1 MMKCK
6 KCKKEKDI
14 SEFNDGKFKTCSECR
29 EQSKNWRKENKERVS
44 EYNKF
49 SLNKRNNVDKI
60 IKVVYARKYNT
71 DDEWMRFDSQRQA
84 AKQLNLDAPNVN
96 SVVKGHMKQTGGY
109 EFKIEEEKKKAKE
122 ETETWEEIKEKNGY
136 EEKIKGCPSNNRIL
150 HETKDGI
157 SGKKC
162 CTCKEWKPLIEYNFD
177 KNHWDELRVECKKCL
192 EKWRRENRTKLSQNY
207 KEYETQRKI
216 VDENFK
222 NTKNLRSFLGRQL
235 HQRHLDKRFKYI
247 PLIGCSPE
255 VLQNWI
261 ENLFKPGMTWENHGE
276 WHIDHKIPCSSFD
289 LTNEEE
295 QKKCFY
301 YKNLQPLWAKENMT
315 KGNQRELTENM
326 RNMGLSE
333 REVQ

>member
-1 MMKCK
+1 MKCN

-14 SEFNDGKFKTCSECR
+14 SEFNDGKCKTCSECR
-29 EQSKNWRKENKERVS
+29 EHSKKWRQENKERVS

-49 SLNKRNNVDKI
+49 SVNKRNNVDKI

-71 DDEWMRFDSQRQA
+71 DDEWMRFGSQRQA

-122 ETETWEEIKEKNGY
+122 ETKTWEEIKEKNGY
-136 EEKIKGCPSNNRIL
+136 EEKIKGCPSNNRTL

-157 SGKKC
+157 PGKKC

-192 EKWRRENRTKLSQNY
+192 EKWRRENRSALTKYHKNY
-207 KEYETQRKI
+207 EANRKN
-216 VDENFK
+216 VDENLK
-222 NTKNLRSFLGRQL
+222 MLKKLRSRLKQKLFIKSERFLYE
-235 HQRHLDKRFKYI
+235 HI
-247 PLIGCSPE
+247 ELIGCSSE
-255 VLQNWI
+255 GLQMWI
-261 ENLFKPGMTWENHGE
+261 EAKFKDGMTRENHGE

-295 QKKCFY
+295 QKKCFH